1 MLMNKWYIVLSS
13 EEVKRNRITRA
24 RRFGIDIV
32 FWRDSKNEVHA
43 IDAKCPHRGAN
54 LGLGEIVNDCV

>member
-1 MLMNKWYIVLSS
+1 MNKWYIVLSS

-24 RRFGIDIV
+24 RRLGIDIV
-32 FWRDSKNEVHA
+32 LWRDSKNEVHA
-43 IDAKCPHRGAN
+43 IDAKCTHRGAN